1 MGLNV
6 DAGAPVTTRIESILS
21 AVKRIKLGQSLTVRQ
36 FQRLL
41 GLMTAASK
49 VIPYGLLYMRPLQW
63 WLRTKG
69 VSLERQ
75 PLSHDQSHAAM
86 LTCLGNVDETLVPVP
101 GSRVGSFM
109 SSRC

>member
-6 DAGAPVTTRIESILS
+6 DAGAPVTARIESILS
-21 AVKRIKLGQSLTVRQ
+21 AVKRIKLGQSLTVKQ

-41 GLMTAASK
+41 GLMAAASK
-49 VIPYGLLYMRPLQW
+49 VIPFGLLYMRHMQW

-75 PLSHDQSHAAM
+75 PLLHDQSHAM
-86 LTCLGNVDETLVPVP
+86 LTCLGNVEETLVPVP